1 MQQRHAVC
9 FQLSKSYRKFHG
21 IVLVFAYPRQVSVYK
36 KATHATHQLHIY
48 FQGEL
53 KNYKVLKNLNAATI
67 FGTAKN
73 VVVISL

>member
-9 FQLSKSYRKFHG
+9 SQLSKSYRKLHG
-21 IVLVFAYPRQVSVYK
+21 IVLFFAYPRQVSVYK

-53 KNYKVLKNLNAATI
+53 KNYKKLKNLNAATI